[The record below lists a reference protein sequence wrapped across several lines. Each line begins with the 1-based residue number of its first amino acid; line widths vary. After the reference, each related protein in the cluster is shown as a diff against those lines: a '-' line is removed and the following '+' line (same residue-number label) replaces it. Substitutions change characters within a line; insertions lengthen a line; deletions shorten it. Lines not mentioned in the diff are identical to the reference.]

1 MTDTQSVGRY
11 RIIRRLGEGGMGV
24 VYEAFDDRL
33 DRTVALKLMREA
45 VTGPVGVERFWR
57 EARAAAALNHPHICQ
72 IYELG
77 DEAGQPFIVMERL
90 TGETLAERL
99 LRGSLPARDTAQIAL
114 GLLSALQSLH
124 ERGLVHRDLKPSNV
138 FLATHGVKLLD
149 FGVAHG
155 VEAVPAAT
163 ATRLTAPGLI
173 VGTTHYMAPEQISGE
188 PIDGR
193 VDLFAVGA
201 ILFECLTG
209 QFAFGGSQPMA
220 VMQKVLNEQPPALVG
235 SALIT
240 SLDRVIHRALAK
252 RPSARY
258 QTAEAMLADLRQAV
272 LLDDSGE
279 APRVTTITRLVVLP
293 FRMLRPDPDVDFLAF
308 SLPDAITASL
318 SAYDALSV
326 RSPLAAAGMSLD
338 ALDLRAIA
346 EQLDVDHVL
355 TGTILRFG
363 DQLRISVQLVD
374 APRGRVL
381 WSHSAQ
387 AALGDLF
394 ELHDTL
400 CRGICETLPLGHE
413 TARRVDVP
421 RTPRAYELYLRA
433 NQLAL
438 ESSTYRVAQAMYE
451 RCLEDDPDFAP
462 AWARLGR
469 THRVIGKY
477 LDGDTSAAYEAA
489 ERSFRRAL
497 ALNPELPLAHSLY
510 TYLETELGRGK
521 DAMVRVID
529 RLRQHPAD
537 AELFAALVHSC
548 RYCGLLDASV
558 AAHERARRLDPQVRT
573 SIPHTWFAMGEYQR
587 CLDESIWLTDPLTA
601 VALIAL
607 GRLDD
612 ARSTIKMECERF
624 GTNMILRTF
633 VSHLLAF
640 AGGSREDALRDIERF
655 VGRGF
660 RDGEGLYYAARSLT
674 RLGEIEAALAT
685 LRTVIDD
692 GFYCYPAFV
701 RDPWLDP
708 LRTLPAFNELLRTA
722 ETHHRAAARAFV
734 DHGGDRLLG
743 VHPPA

>member
-1 MTDTQSVGRY
+1 MTETQSVGRY
-11 RIIRRLGEGGMGV
+11 RILGRLGEGGMGV

-45 VTGPVGVERFWR
+45 VDGPVGVERFWR
-57 EARAAAALNHPHICQ
+57 EARAAAPLNHPHICQ
-72 IYELG
+72 IHELG
-77 DEAGQPFIVMERL
+77 EERGRPFIVMERL

-99 LRGSLPARDTAQIAL
+99 RRGPLPARDTVQLAL
-114 GLLSALQSLH
+114 GLLSALQALH
-124 ERGLVHRDLKPSNV
+124 ERSLVHRDLKPSNV

-155 VEAVPAAT
+155 VDPVPAAT
-163 ATRLTAPGLI
+163 QTRLTAPGLI
-173 VGTTHYMAPEQISGE
+173 VGTTHYMAPEQITGE

-193 VDLFAVGA
+193 ADLFAAGA

-209 QFAFGGSQPMA
+209 HIAFSGEQPMA

-258 QTAEAMLADLRQAV
+258 QTAEAMLADVRQAT

-318 SAYDALSV
+318 SAYDSLSV
-326 RSPLAAAGMSLD
+326 RSPLAAAGMRLD
-338 ALDLRAIA
+338 ALDLRAVA

-374 APRGRVL
+374 APGGRVL

-387 AALGDLF
+387 AAFGDLF
-394 ELHDTL
+394 QLHDAL
-400 CRGICETLPLGHE
+400 CRGICETLPIGHE
-413 TARRVDVP
+413 TPRRADVP
-421 RTPRAYELYLRA
+421 KTPRAYELYLRA

-438 ESSTYRVAQAMYE
+438 ETSTYRMAQAMYE

-477 LDGDTSAAYEAA
+477 LDTDTGAAYEAA

-497 ALNPELPLAHSLY
+497 SLNPDLPLAHSLY
-510 TYLETELGRGK
+510 TYLETELGRAE
-521 DAMVRVID
+521 DAMVRLLD

-548 RYCGLLDASV
+548 RYCGLLEASV
-558 AAHERARRLDPQVRT
+558 AAHERARRLDPQIRT
-573 SIPHTWFAMGEYQR
+573 SIPHTWFAMGEYQK
-587 CLDESIWLTDPLTA
+587 CLEESVWLTDPLA
-601 VALIAL
+601 SLALVAL
-607 GRLDD
+607 GRLDE
-612 ARSTIKMECERF
+612 ARTAIKMERERYANN
-624 GTNMILRTF
+624 TVLRTF
-633 VSHLLAF
+633 VSQMLAF
-640 AGGSREDALRDIERF
+640 AGGDRDEALRDIERLI
-655 VGRGF
+655 GRGF
-660 RDGEGLYYAARSLT
+660 RDGEGLYYAVRSLA
-674 RLGEIEAALAT
+674 RLGETERALET
-685 LRTVIDD
+685 FRIVIGE
-692 GFYCYPAFV
+692 GFWCY
-701 RDPWLDP
+701 
-708 LRTLPAFNELLRTA
+708 
-722 ETHHRAAARAFV
+722 
-734 DHGGDRLLG
+734 
-743 VHPPA
+743 